1 MLRYKFPNEENT
13 IESRTFPYD
22 QNKKSI
28 IHKKNFLM
36 KICLDYE
43 LDLKSTHS
51 IILKKEENI
60 KNIIN
65 DRNALVLQ
73 MIWQKERGEAKIG
86 LFIIFISIE

>member
-1 MLRYKFPNEENT
+1 M
-13 IESRTFPYD
+13 
-22 QNKKSI
+22 
-28 IHKKNFLM
+28 KN
-36 KICLDYE
+36 CLDYE
-43 LDLKSTHS
+43 IDLKSTHS

-86 LFIIFISIE
+86 YL